1 MICYGIY
8 LGFWGNY
15 PGTCL
20 EDFEKIGWRSLLLEI
35 EFEHVLDDL
44 ECMKC

>member
-1 MICYGIY
+1 MISYGIY
-8 LGFWGNY
+8 LVFGET
-15 PGTCL
+15 TCL